1 MMAELLRRADKKEA
15 ALNKLMAETDAAT
28 RHLAAMITAAKERE
42 AALDER
48 GDVPHTFGNVH
59 AQAPADT
66 LPVEEWPSEEIK
78 SVGSVSD
85 QGSSSSTISIA
96 SNVSERIQAYI
107 TTRLN
112 QFNETIQERGYV
124 TADDVTDIL
133 HDDRYIQE
141 DAMVEAIEYAVDGV
155 LDRVRDRIFDAFS

>member
-1 MMAELLRRADKKEA
+1 MAELLRRADKKEA

-28 RHLAAMITAAKERE
+28 RHLAAMIAAAKERE

-48 GDVPHTFGNVH
+48 GNVPHTVGNVH
-59 AQAPADT
+59 AQVPADN
-66 LPVEEWPSEEIK
+66 LPAEEWPSEEIQ
-78 SVGSVSD
+78 SVGWVSD

-124 TADDVTDIL
+124 TADDVTNIL
-133 HDDRYIQE
+133 HDDGYIQE